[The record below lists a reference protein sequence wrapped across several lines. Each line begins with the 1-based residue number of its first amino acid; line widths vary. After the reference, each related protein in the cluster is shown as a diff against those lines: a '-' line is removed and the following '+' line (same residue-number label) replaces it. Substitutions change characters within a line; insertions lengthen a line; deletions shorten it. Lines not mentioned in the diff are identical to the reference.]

1 MKYLVVVVLVSVCAS
16 VMALPAAVPQPKPIA
31 AHQQQKFEEDVVLKV
46 VGNSPEAVKETV
58 RKVRQYTDILV
69 DVVQGR
75 LKLISFFLCTKTC
88 FFSKE
93 VDMEVDMAA
102 MVDTVED
109 MVDTMEDMVDMVVV
123 VVNTPMSMLL
133 LITLVR
139 LKC

>member
-75 LKLISFFLCTKTC
+75 RKLISFSFCNKTC
-88 FFSKE
+88 FFFQRRW
-93 VDMEVDMAA
+93 
-102 MVDTVED
+102 
-109 MVDTMEDMVDMVVV
+109 
-123 VVNTPMSMLL
+123 
-133 LITLVR
+133 IWR
-139 LKC
+139 WI